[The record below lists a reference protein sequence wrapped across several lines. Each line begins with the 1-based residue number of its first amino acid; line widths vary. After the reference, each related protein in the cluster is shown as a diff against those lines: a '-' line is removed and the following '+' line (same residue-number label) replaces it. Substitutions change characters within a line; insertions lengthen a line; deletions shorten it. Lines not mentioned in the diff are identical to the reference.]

1 MSTSV
6 FSYPAPYTYYPDSD
20 TFNAFA
26 NVAAY
31 TINAVRDENSQIKS
45 LFLGASSNVVVEAAK
60 ALDMYVSSDLNLYTT
75 TPSNATSKRID
86 DMILNISR
94 SFDCNTTFISSTAKH
109 NLAFTTCNT
118 INLGSL
124 VVDVSQG
131 SNDVIYTNK
140 TSLVL
145 SNNTSITGNLKV
157 LNNLVTYGSV
167 FGRDVNMWNTK
178 SNATVSNDMSQV
190 GYGFRIN
197 SNTDQLELIKHV
209 RFKDDKSVEQKIAV
223 FGYTNPGYTASSDV
237 SYLVFNNLNGV
248 GTALSNGQSI
258 VPMTSPLD
266 NHMFVNSTT
275 SNVGVGQVAPQYKLD
290 VKGTGHFTGQL
301 TLDSGIALTGSII
314 PTADQVYNLGSPD
327 YKFKSLY
334 VASNTIFIGDY
345 AVSASPTGLVIKNS
359 LTNVIIP
366 NNTPAQTTDLVN
378 VTSSVILA
386 TATAVRTAND
396 KGIAAS
402 NAAFA
407 VQGIAAAASNNAA
420 SANSTAIAASNVA
433 YGISSTATQAQTIA
447 ISASNIAIAAQ
458 QDARAASNVAY
469 SLNNSVTSAQTNASI
484 ASSNA
489 ATSLQIA
496 SSASN
501 IASPLS
507 NVAYGAQTAAAVA
520 QTTASTAQTAASSA
534 QTAASAAQSTAT
546 AASNVAYAT
555 SNFSYP
561 LSNVAYNNQTRSI
574 AASNVAYGAQ
584 TAAAAAQT
592 TATTAQTTASTAQ
605 TTASTAQTTASTAQ
619 TTATS
624 AQTTATAASN
634 NSFTKVSSQ
643 WVTNATN
650 IYTNC
655 NVGIGIV
662 TPSVAFD
669 VVGSIKASGN
679 ANVQGD
685 ITVGGNLTV
694 NGTTTTVNTQNLL
707 VSDNLITLNSSLS
720 TAPPAFLWGGI
731 EVNRGTS
738 PDYYFVFQE
747 SSSLFKVGLS
757 NNLQAVATR
766 EDAPSTNA
774 IATWNPTNKGFVT
787 YTNNV
792 ISPAGYIGV
801 GTANPTY
808 PIHVTSSASS
818 VSIHAAFDIV
828 AFSDRRV
835 KTDFL
840 PISNALEKVNRIN
853 GYTFIRSDVDDVN
866 QKRIAGV
873 IAQEVKEV
881 LPEVVHEDSAGMYS
895 VAYGNM
901 AALFIE
907 AIKEL
912 SAKVDSL
919 DAKLQTN

>member
-1 MSTSV
+1 
-6 FSYPAPYTYYPDSD
+6 
-20 TFNAFA
+20 
-26 NVAAY
+26 
-31 TINAVRDENSQIKS
+31 
-45 LFLGASSNVVVEAAK
+45 
-60 ALDMYVSSDLNLYTT
+60 
-75 TPSNATSKRID
+75 
-86 DMILNISR
+86 
-94 SFDCNTTFISSTAKH
+94 
-109 NLAFTTCNT
+109 
-118 INLGSL
+118 
-124 VVDVSQG
+124 
-131 SNDVIYTNK
+131 
-140 TSLVL
+140 
-145 SNNTSITGNLKV
+145 
-157 LNNLVTYGSV
+157 
-167 FGRDVNMWNTK
+167 
-178 SNATVSNDMSQV
+178 
-190 GYGFRIN
+190 
-197 SNTDQLELIKHV
+197 
-209 RFKDDKSVEQKIAV
+209 
-223 FGYTNPGYTASSDV
+223 
-237 SYLVFNNLNGV
+237 
-248 GTALSNGQSI
+248 
-258 VPMTSPLD
+258 
-266 NHMFVNSTT
+266 
-275 SNVGVGQVAPQYKLD
+275 
-290 VKGTGHFTGQL
+290 
-301 TLDSGIALTGSII
+301 
-314 PTADQVYNLGSPD
+314 
-327 YKFKSLY
+327 
-334 VASNTIFIGDY
+334 
-345 AVSASPTGLVIKNS
+345 
-359 LTNVIIP
+359 
-366 NNTPAQTTDLVN
+366 
-378 VTSSVILA
+378 
-386 TATAVRTAND
+386 
-396 KGIAAS
+396 
-402 NAAFA
+402 
-407 VQGIAAAASNNAA
+407 
-420 SANSTAIAASNVA
+420 
-433 YGISSTATQAQTIA
+433 
-447 ISASNIAIAAQ
+447 
-458 QDARAASNVAY
+458 
-469 SLNNSVTSAQTNASI
+469 
-484 ASSNA
+484 
-489 ATSLQIA
+489 
-496 SSASN
+496 
-501 IASPLS
+501 
-507 NVAYGAQTAAAVA
+507 
-520 QTTASTAQTAASSA
+520 
-534 QTAASAAQSTAT
+534 
-546 AASNVAYAT
+546 
-555 SNFSYP
+555 
-561 LSNVAYNNQTRSI
+561 
-574 AASNVAYGAQ
+574 
-584 TAAAAAQT
+584 
-592 TATTAQTTASTAQ
+592 
-605 TTASTAQTTASTAQ
+605 
-619 TTATS
+619 
-624 AQTTATAASN
+624 
-634 NSFTKVSSQ
+634 
-643 WVTNATN
+643 
-650 IYTNC
+650 
-655 NVGIGIV
+655 V